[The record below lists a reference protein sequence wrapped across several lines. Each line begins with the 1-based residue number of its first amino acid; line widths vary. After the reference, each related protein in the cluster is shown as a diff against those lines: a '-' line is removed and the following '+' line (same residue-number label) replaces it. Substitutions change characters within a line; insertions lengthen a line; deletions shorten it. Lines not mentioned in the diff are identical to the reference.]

1 MKKSTIVILA
11 VVAIVILAVAIAVL
25 THPARGTE
33 EQVRQRM
40 LRLAPVG
47 TNIEEVL
54 EIIESNRRWK
64 ILNFPRGWVPLSSL
78 PESEIQAFKRERVQM
93 NAIQVVLG
101 RSLFF
106 MTVDVLWEFD
116 EDGYLIDVRVRR
128 YVSI

>member
-1 MKKSTIVILA
+1 MQKSIIIILS
-11 VVAIVILAVAIAVL
+11 VVAIVILTIAISVL
-25 THPARGTE
+25 TNPVRGTE
-33 EQVRQRM
+33 EQIRERT
-40 LRLAPVG
+40 LRITPVG